1 MQFSDCIFGLYR
13 HGISVL
19 SSRGANAAYKLLR
32 SLGTGKSALP
42 DYATAHAYLD
52 DLSPRPA
59 KSLPNSKF
67 RHSESIDISVIV
79 PSYNAERYI
88 DDCLGSILAQ
98 EGDFSMEVVVVNDGS
113 TDETRE
119 RVISHALLDSRVR
132 LVDQEN
138 RGFSGARNTG
148 IDESRGKALVFVDSD
163 DMLAPGHLSVLF
175 SDFSRG
181 GADFVSGSWSRM
193 SLSGDVLG
201 KGEEHRTHGA
211 PWGRVYARRVW
222 DRLRFP
228 EGFWFEDTVQ
238 AFCIDTQWKGREVS
252 DWGYLYRNNPASI
265 TNTACG
271 SYKSLDS
278 LWIAEELLDWCRY
291 LEVPFGERLLNALVY
306 QLGPITLGRNNLL
319 DSYGRRCLFACA
331 SELLRATEEL
341 DDVHNT
347 VDGLGWRDVERSL
360 RAGDFRL
367 WLLSCLW
374 LS

>member
-181 GADFVSGSWSRM
+181 GQTS
-193 SLSGDVLG
+193 
-201 KGEEHRTHGA
+201 
-211 PWGRVYARRVW
+211 
-222 DRLRFP
+222 
-228 EGFWFEDTVQ
+228 
-238 AFCIDTQWKGREVS
+238 
-252 DWGYLYRNNPASI
+252 
-265 TNTACG
+265 
-271 SYKSLDS
+271 
-278 LWIAEELLDWCRY
+278 
-291 LEVPFGERLLNALVY
+291 
-306 QLGPITLGRNNLL
+306 
-319 DSYGRRCLFACA
+319 
-331 SELLRATEEL
+331 
-341 DDVHNT
+341 
-347 VDGLGWRDVERSL
+347 
-360 RAGDFRL
+360 
-367 WLLSCLW
+367 
-374 LS
+374 